1 VSSVHKL
8 PGKPNWIC
16 FYTDHDGKRRTKSTM
31 TTDKREAERLCN
43 EIQKIEDKARSG
55 KLTPDR
61 ARLVIESTVSDIM
74 ESLGTT
80 IERKTTREHFEGWA
94 KSVGAENSEGTYKR
108 YAGVVTSFLAFM
120 GAKAGKSLTALS
132 SEDIER
138 YRESLTGKVANA
150 TVNTHL
156 KVLRICLEKAVKQHI
171 FHRNPARMIDNL
183 DASKR
188 HHRRAFTQAEL
199 RKLLE
204 NASGD
209 WKTAILFGIY
219 TGLRLSDIANLTWTN
234 LDLQRDEITIATQ
247 KTGRTQILPLAKPLR
262 RHIDALPAGDD
273 PKAPL
278 MMSLAGNAES
288 GLSNQFYELMASA
301 GLVASR
307 VDHRKQKQGRSMKR
321 AQSEITFHSLRHTA
335 TSLLKN
341 AGVSDVVAR
350 DLIGH
355 DSVAVSRNY
364 THIDTE
370 TKRAAVDKMPDFTK

>member
-1 VSSVHKL
+1 
-8 PGKPNWIC
+8 
-16 FYTDHDGKRRTKSTM
+16 M
-31 TTDKREAERLCN
+31 TTDKREAERICN
-43 EIQKIEDKARSG
+43 EVQKIEDKARSG

-61 ARLVIESTVSDIM
+61 ARMVIEATVSDIM

-80 IERKTTREHFEGWA
+80 VERKTVREHFEGWVKA
-94 KSVGAENSEGTYKR
+94 LGAEKSEGTFKR
-108 YAGVVTSFLAFM
+108 YSGVVASFLAFM
-120 GAKAGKSLTALS
+120 GTKAAKSLSTLS
-132 SEDIER
+132 SAHIEE
-138 YRESLTGKVANA
+138 YRDSLTGKVANG

-171 FHRNPARMIDNL
+171 FHRNPARLIDNL

-219 TGLRLSDIANLTWTN
+219 TGLRLSDIANATWAN
-234 LDLQRDEITIATQ
+234 IDLQRDEITITTQ

-262 RHIDALPAGDD
+262 RHIDALPVGDD

-278 MMSLAGNAES
+278 MPTLAGTVES

-321 AQSEITFHSLRHTA
+321 TQSDITFHSLRHTA

-355 DSVAVSRNY
+355 DSVAVSKNY
-364 THIDTE
+364 THIDAD